1 MKNLKKIKSS
11 NTRCETEPSFTQKKP
26 NSFSIKEAN
35 LFSYKTS
42 LEILLNI
49 IKKSQI
55 SFLSKLSENNK
66 PKTKELKEI
75 LTELKEHLNSMYK
88 EQMTKATYYETQLSN
103 QKSIIQNQ
111 LYENKQKNKNFQK
124 IKGEIEQLTS
134 LNFLAENE
142 IKLIENLI
150 KKNICIERFLNKNV
164 LTQEEE
170 KEINCLQPKFYN
182 IITHILHKENIET
195 KKQFKFVVSAKQFQ
209 DEEIKRTIRSLEQL
223 KYYILDKKN
232 GYNNYIYDEDI
243 IPEES
248 KEFTQS
254 MTINNINKTINKII
268 MNKNNINEDSESENS
283 SINSNKHNINND
295 NKKEDNRMNNY
306 INLNMNINLNF
317 NFDKIYNITDDI
329 KYNTD
334 REIKTDKKKEVF
346 KREKGFASTGNLP
359 YLIIQSIKEDTDTS
373 GKKIEKKDV
382 YKCTNKLDISHNIV
396 NEEYF
401 PTI

>member
-11 NTRCETEPSFTQKKP
+11 ITRCETEPSFTQKKA

-55 SFLSKLSENNK
+55 SFLSKLSENKK
-66 PKTKELKEI
+66 PKAKELKEI

-103 QKSIIQNQ
+103 QKSVIQNQ

-134 LNFLAENE
+134 LNFFAENE

-170 KEINCLQPKFYN
+170 KEINCLQSKFYN
-182 IITHILHKENIET
+182 VITHILHKENIET

-223 KYYILDKKN
+223 KYYIYDKKN

-382 YKCTNKLDISHNIV
+382 YKCTNKPDISHNIV